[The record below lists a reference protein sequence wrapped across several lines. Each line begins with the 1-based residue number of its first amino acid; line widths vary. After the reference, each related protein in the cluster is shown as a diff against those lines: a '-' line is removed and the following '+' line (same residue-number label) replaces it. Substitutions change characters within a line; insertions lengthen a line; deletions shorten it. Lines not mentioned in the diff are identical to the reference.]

1 MNVAIYNNP
10 IIFKA
15 LPMLIKK
22 NSSFLQKFALFA
34 VVFFLAGQNAQAAQ
48 YVSITGDNINV
59 RSGPGTNYQV
69 AMELF
74 NGYPLKV
81 IATQGDWLKIS
92 DFENDT
98 GWVHSSLVENGNSV
112 IVNGNKSVNMR
123 AEPTTNSAIIAT
135 VDRGV
140 VLTRLESK
148 GNWLKLKHSSGLIGW
163 IYKPLV
169 WP

>member
-1 MNVAIYNNP
+1 MFN
-10 IIFKA
+10 
-15 LPMLIKK
+15 KK
-22 NSSFLQKFALFA
+22 NVTLLQKLALSA
-34 VVFFLAGQNAQAAQ
+34 AFLFLTSHYVQAAQ
-48 YVSITGDNINV
+48 YVSITGDNINI

-69 AMELF
+69 TMELF
-74 NGYPLKV
+74 KGYPLKV
-81 IATQGDWLKIS
+81 VATQGDWLKIS

-112 IVNGNKSVNMR
+112 IINGNKSVNMR
-123 AEPTTNSAIIAT
+123 AEPTTNAPIIAT

-148 GNWLKLKHSSGLIGW
+148 GKWLKLKHSSGLIGW